1 VDTLVTRAKEKGL
14 TLSAQGLKKGSKWL
28 DSSSEEAIYS
38 ALDLPFI
45 PPELRE
51 GAGEIDAAASKS
63 LPKLVEMGD
72 IRGILHSHTTF
83 SDGAR
88 SLADMAEAVKQ
99 RGYQY
104 YGVADHSQTA
114 AYAGGMKEDKVRA
127 QQQLADE
134 LNAKNRNKGFRI
146 FKGVES
152 DILENGALDY
162 PDDLLREFDFIVASV
177 HSRFGL
183 DKDAQTARLIKAVS
197 NPYTTILGHMTG
209 RKLLQREEFE
219 VDIEAVLKACAKY
232 GVAVE
237 INANPHRLDLDWR
250 WHQRGL
256 ELGCIFAIN
265 PDAHD
270 ISEIDLV
277 RYGVAVARKGGVPAA
292 KVLNCMS
299 LDEITAYFSK
309 PRKVK

>member
-1 VDTLVTRAKEKGL
+1 
-14 TLSAQGLKKGSKWL
+14 
-28 DSSSEEAIYS
+28 
-38 ALDLPFI
+38 
-45 PPELRE
+45 
-51 GAGEIDAAASKS
+51 
-63 LPKLVEMGD
+63 
-72 IRGILHSHTTF
+72 
-83 SDGAR
+83 
-88 SLADMAEAVKQ
+88 
-99 RGYQY
+99 
-104 YGVADHSQTA
+104 
-114 AYAGGMKEDKVRA
+114 
-127 QQQLADE
+127 
-134 LNAKNRNKGFRI
+134 
-146 FKGVES
+146 
-152 DILENGALDY
+152 
-162 PDDLLREFDFIVASV
+162 
-177 HSRFGL
+177 
-183 DKDAQTARLIKAVS
+183 
-197 NPYTTILGHMTG
+197 MTG